1 MIPVVS
7 VNPLAA
13 LIAVIINT
21 IPVFISF
28 DIYTPAVFLALAV
41 ANTILVSHIRVKEFL
56 KLFMPLTTLPVSLF
70 FLNLFFSA
78 SIESSALY
86 HLFGFTIQSRILLR
100 AFIIFLRSF
109 TLIYISVS
117 YLTAVNAIE
126 LVNSLMQQIHLSPRI
141 GYSIY
146 TAWNI
151 IPFIGREITRIKN
164 VHLIRSGGK
173 RNRIK
178 ETIPLIVTIL
188 INSIR
193 HAERASVSMYIRGLE
208 DSGSKKRTFLHNS
221 KWRPTDTIYAVS
233 YFFIAFGLFF
243 IIIKKGLFRFS
254 LG

>member
-41 ANTILVSHIRVKEFL
+41 INTILVSHIRIKEFV
-56 KLFMPLTTLPVSLF
+56 KLFMPLTSLPVSLF
-70 FLNLFFSA
+70 FLNLFFSVPL
-78 SIESSALY
+78 ESSAAY
-86 HLFGFTIQSRILLR
+86 HILGFTIQSRILLR
-100 AFIIFLRSF
+100 ACIIFLRSF
-109 TLIYISVS
+109 TLIFISVS
-117 YLTAVNAIE
+117 YITAVNAME
-126 LVNSLMQQIHLSPRI
+126 LVNSLMQQLHLSPRI

-178 ETIPLIVTIL
+178 ETVPLIVTIL

-208 DSGSKKRTFLHNS
+208 DSGSRERTFLHDI
-221 KWRPTDTIYAVS
+221 KWKLTDTIYAVS
-233 YFFIAFGLFF
+233 YFWIAFVLLF
-243 IIIKKGLFRFS
+243 IIIKKGLFHFS

>member
-1 MIPVVS
+1 M
-7 VNPLAA
+7 PLA
-13 LIAVIINT
+13 
-21 IPVFISF
+21 S
-28 DIYTPAVFLALAV
+28 
-41 ANTILVSHIRVKEFL
+41 
-56 KLFMPLTTLPVSLF
+56 LPVSLF
-70 FLNLFFSA
+70 FLNLFFSVPFK
-78 SIESSALY
+78 SSTVY
-86 HLFGFTIQSRILLR
+86 YLFGFAVQSRILLR
-100 AFIIFLRSF
+100 ACIIFLRSF
-109 TLIYISVS
+109 TLIYISIS

-208 DSGSKKRTFLHNS
+208 ESCIKGRTFLHNI
-221 KWRPTDTIYAVS
+221 KWKLTDTIYAVS
-233 YFFIAFGLFF
+233 YFCTALGLLF
-243 IIIKKGLFRFS
+243 IIIKKGFFLFS